1 MPTEK
6 SFLVT
11 VPGILT
17 GIAAIITA
25 VGGVLAIYYNVH
37 PHSSPTPSTKAKGA
51 NPPQRVALSG
61 KDSPGKGTGSTNNC
75 SPTFPEI
82 GEMPGRRVLY
92 FNADESARGAEVYL
106 DGRCQGYLATQSSGK
121 LRDNMLVNVP
131 PGNHEVAL
139 RKKGYQDFR
148 STITVPAS
156 AMPLPSTSKVVVQ
169 VTLVPSPP

>member
-6 SFLVT
+6 SFLET

-37 PHSSPTPSTKAKGA
+37 PHSSPTSSTKAA
-51 NPPQRVALSG
+51 DAT
-61 KDSPGKGTGSTNNC
+61 KDSLGKGTGSTNNC

-92 FNADESARGAEVYL
+92 FNANESARGAEVYL

-131 PGNHEVAL
+131 PGKYEVAL

-156 AMPLPSTSKVVVQ
+156 GMPPPSTPKVVVQ
-169 VTLVPSPP
+169 VTLVPSHP